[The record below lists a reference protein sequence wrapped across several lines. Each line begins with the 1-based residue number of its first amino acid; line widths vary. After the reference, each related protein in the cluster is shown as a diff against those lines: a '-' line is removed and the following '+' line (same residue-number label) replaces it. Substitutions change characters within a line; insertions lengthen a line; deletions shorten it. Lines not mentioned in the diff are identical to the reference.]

1 LDFGGRIMSRPGLEH
16 LGPFLEKDTEVC
28 VLLSGQREG
37 GGWVSPF
44 LLLGFT
50 PEGVAEK
57 SEVLGEV
64 LRGGKNAE

>member
-1 LDFGGRIMSRPGLEH
+1 MSWPGLEH

-37 GGWVSPF
+37 GGWVSPVSPV

>member
-1 LDFGGRIMSRPGLEH
+1 MSWPGLEH
-16 LGPFLEKDTEVC
+16 LGPFLEKDTEAC
-28 VLLSGQREG
+28 VLLFDQREG
-37 GGWVSPF
+37 GGWVSLVSPF

-64 LRGGKNAE
+64 FARG